1 MSLLGI
7 AFDIKGWIFR
17 PFYLLLGLLYF
28 LLLLSLL
35 GSLYVMLYIRNTL
48 EIVVKD
54 IENERNKYKRS
65 IKVGS
70 ILNI

>member
-7 AFDIKGWIFR
+7 AFDIKGYMFR
-17 PFYLLLGLLYF
+17 PFYLLLGVLYF

-35 GSLYVMLYIRNTL
+35 GTLYVMLYIRTTL

-54 IENERNKYKRS
+54 IEKERNKYKRV
-65 IKVGS
+65 K
-70 ILNI
+70 

>member
-7 AFDIKGWIFR
+7 AFDVKGYVFR

-35 GSLYVMLYIRNTL
+35 ATLYVMLYIRNTL
-48 EIVVKD
+48 EIVIKD
-54 IENERNKYKRS
+54 IENERNKYKRV
-65 IKVGS
+65 K
-70 ILNI
+70 